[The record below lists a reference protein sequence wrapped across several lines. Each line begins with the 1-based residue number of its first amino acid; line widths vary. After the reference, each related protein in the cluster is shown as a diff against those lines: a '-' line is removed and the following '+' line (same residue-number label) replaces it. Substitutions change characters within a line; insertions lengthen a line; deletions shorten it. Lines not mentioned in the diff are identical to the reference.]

1 MTLILVALFIT
12 LVGILSV
19 TLWRM
24 LPVSARRVIARTFG
38 IIIAGTVAVALLL
51 AIGFAGANALA
62 DQLRA
67 GFVYAVIEDEV
78 IILDS
83 AGIDW
88 IWVFED
94 PDEYIELE
102 AYSSVLF
109 ELKDSGKPGILDDEM
124 TKPVYSGLKI
134 DRNWAD
140 KIIAQY
146 ERGEKW

>member
-1 MTLILVALFIT
+1 MRNLIVVTIVAAI
-12 LVGILSV
+12 V
-19 TLWRM
+19 
-24 LPVSARRVIARTFG
+24 
-38 IIIAGTVAVALLL
+38 LL
-51 AIGFAGANALA
+51 ALSCVGEAALA

-67 GFVYAVIEDEV
+67 GFVYAVVEDEV

-83 AGIDW
+83 TGLDW
-88 IWVFED
+88 IWAFED

-102 AYSSVLF
+102 TYSSVVF

-124 TKPVYSGLKI
+124 TKPVYSGLKV

-140 KIIAQY
+140 TIIAQY